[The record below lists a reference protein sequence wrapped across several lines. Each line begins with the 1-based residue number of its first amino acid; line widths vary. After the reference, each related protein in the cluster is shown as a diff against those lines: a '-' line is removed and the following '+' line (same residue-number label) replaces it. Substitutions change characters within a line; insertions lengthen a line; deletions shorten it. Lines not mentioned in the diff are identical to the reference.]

1 MCHHA
6 IHYAT
11 LGTMTHRPKLVSVGI
26 QCDLLA
32 VPPLWKLVRGD
43 DVPTEAIAEPITSD
57 PEDTDL
63 DTSFQ
68 IIQEDIT
75 TE

>member
-1 MCHHA
+1 
-6 IHYAT
+6 
-11 LGTMTHRPKLVSVGI
+11 MTYRPKLRSVGI

-32 VPPLWKLVRGD
+32 VPPLRKLARGD
-43 DVPTEAIAEPITSD
+43 DVPSEVVNEPITSD

-63 DTSFQ
+63 DTSFN
-68 IIQEDIT
+68 IIQEEIT